1 MSLKNSSKETK
12 IKPVLLMLLD
22 FQMPLKNGIQVVK
35 EVKRYFRL
43 KQKEN
48 YEILMIEPMI
58 VFLTAFKS

>member
-1 MSLKNSSKETK
+1 
-12 IKPVLLMLLD
+12 MLLD